1 MLVNVSIR
9 TSLLFIVAV
18 LVSLLM
24 LVGVGSM
31 RALSVSNE
39 SLSVA
44 QADMLSADAL
54 TTGWSALLRARAA
67 FDATDRHFG
76 NGELD
81 ASNASLG
88 DGRSLL
94 EAARISWNRFRDMV
108 PEATQSEMDAAVAS
122 AYADLLDSVLT
133 PAAQALKSG
142 DMVKYRALVAGP
154 MDAAFAKLDKSL
166 GTVVS
171 ARKARASDMFDSAQ
185 RHAIFVRGM
194 LTGALALSV
203 LLAGGSVWI
212 LREKV
217 TQPLT
222 VVVGVVEHLASGDLT
237 DPIDTGVLS
246 TETGRLSTALR
257 KMQASLIEIVGA
269 INRSAESIDLSARE
283 IASGNLDLSAR
294 TEEQAASLEQTAA
307 SMTQLTQTV
316 MQNTDNAR
324 QADVLATR
332 ATGLADAGNEAV
344 RSMIGTIGKIS
355 SSSSQ
360 ISDITGIIEGIAF
373 QTNILALNAAVEAA
387 RAGEQGRGFA
397 VVAAEVRSLA
407 QRSATAAREIKDLI
421 GSSVELIQSGAQQA
435 MEVGE
440 TVDRVRQAIRQV
452 SDIVSEI
459 TAASEEQGR
468 GIEQINLA
476 VTQMDEVTQHNAALV
491 EEAAAAA
498 QSQEQQTAE
507 LKHAVSAFRLPEV
520 AVSAPE
526 SINMSLQWASPS
538 LKRVLDAA
546 LDGTRKR
553 IGA

>member
-1 MLVNVSIR
+1 MFANVSIR
-9 TSLLFIVAV
+9 TSLLFVVAV

-54 TTGWSALLRARAA
+54 TTSWSALLRARAA
-67 FDATDRHFG
+67 FDACDRHFG

-94 EAARISWNRFRDMV
+94 ESARASWNRYRDMV
-108 PEATQSEMDAAVAS
+108 PVATQSETDAAVAN
-122 AYADLLDSVLT
+122 AYADVFDNVLT
-133 PAAQALKSG
+133 PAAQALKAG
-142 DMVKYRALVAGP
+142 DLVKYRALVAGP
-154 MDAAFAKLDKSL
+154 MDPTFAKLDKSL

-171 ARKARASDMFDSAQ
+171 ARKARASDLFNSAR
-185 RHAIFVRGM
+185 RHAMFVRGM
-194 LTGALALSV
+194 LMGALALSLV
-203 LLAGGSVWI
+203 LAGGSVWV

-222 VVVGVVEHLASGDLT
+222 VVVGVMEHLASGDLT
-237 DPIDTGVLS
+237 ERIDSGAAS
-246 TETGRLSTALR
+246 TETGRLSTSLR
-257 KMQASLIEIVGA
+257 KMQVNLIEIVGA

-283 IASGNLDLSAR
+283 IASGNLNLSVR

-316 MQNTDNAR
+316 IQNTDNAR
-324 QADVLATR
+324 QANVLATR
-332 ATGLADAGNEAV
+332 ATSLADAGNEAV

-355 SSSSQ
+355 SSSGQ

-421 GSSVELIQSGAQQA
+421 GSSVALIQSGSQQA
-435 MEVGE
+435 AEVGE
-440 TVDRVRQAIRQV
+440 TVDRVRQATRQV

-459 TAASEEQGR
+459 TAASEEQSR
-468 GIEQINLA
+468 GIEQISLA

-491 EEAAAAA
+491 EEAGAAA
-498 QSQEQQTAE
+498 QSQEQQAAE
-507 LKHAVSAFRLPEV
+507 LKHAVSVFRLPEV
-520 AVSAPE
+520 AGLASEPIDTA
-526 SINMSLQWASPS
+526 LQRASPS
-538 LKRVLDAA
+538 LRRVLDAA
-546 LDGTRKR
+546 
-553 IGA
+553 